1 MTKVETVVN
10 ERSDKSPFIQTA
22 DYAAN
27 KVGHHA
33 TVLTGN
39 LQKEC
44 MSIYEEVFNSFGSI
58 FEAAEDNN
66 GDVAAVKTT
75 LHNYLPSVSVEMN
88 EIVDKLKAIEKNPHI
103 KTEPNTASLGSA
115 KVKVKKEE
123 KQQHKVFKI
132 KLRPAAVKREA

>member
-33 TVLTGN
+33 TVLTRN

-44 MSIYEEVFNSFGSI
+44 ISIYEEVLNSFGSI
-58 FEAAEDNN
+58 VEAAEDNN
-66 GDVAAVKTT
+66 GGVAAVKTT
-75 LHNYLPSVSVEMN
+75 LHNYLPSAGVEMN
-88 EIVDKLKAIEKNPHI
+88 RIVDKLRAIERNPHI
-103 KTEPNTASLGSA
+103 KTEPNTTRPGSA

-123 KQQHKVFKI
+123 KQHHKGFKI
-132 KLRPAAVKREA
+132 KLRAAAVKKEA